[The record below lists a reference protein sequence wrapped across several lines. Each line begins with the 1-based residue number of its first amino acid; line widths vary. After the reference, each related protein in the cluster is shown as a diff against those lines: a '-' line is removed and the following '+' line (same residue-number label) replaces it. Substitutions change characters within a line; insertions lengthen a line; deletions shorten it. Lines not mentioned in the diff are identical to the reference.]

1 MTTPAPADHHS
12 VPHEAVEPHHVPHGY
27 VHPKERHHWYWYAG
41 LAGGCLAIALTVVAF
56 SMFDHAAAPLCTRDI
71 DATIAAPQGTYDVD
85 VATVSCFGGAPR
97 QRVMMHAGG
106 GSAHTVVSFD
116 GAAKVQARWASES
129 ELLVTHKGG
138 KVLTFEPAWHGIR
151 IHYR

>member
-1 MTTPAPADHHS
+1 MTTPVPADPHS
-12 VPHEAVEPHHVPHGY
+12 APHAAAEPHHVPHGY

-41 LAGGCLAIALTVVAF
+41 LAGGCLVIGLTVAAF
-56 SMFDHAAAPLCTRDI
+56 SMFDHAAAPICSRQVDDTVG
-71 DATIAAPQGTYDVD
+71 AGAYDVD

-97 QRVMMHAGG
+97 QRVMMRTAN

-116 GAAKVQARWASES
+116 ADAKVTARWASES

>member
-1 MTTPAPADHHS
+1 MTTPAPADPHP
-12 VPHEAVEPHHVPHGY
+12 VPHAAAEPHHVPHGY
-27 VHPKERHHWYWYAG
+27 AHPRERHHWYWYAG
-41 LAGGCLAIALTVVAF
+41 LAAGCLMVALTFVTF
-56 SMFDHAAAPLCTRDI
+56 SMFDHAASPLCTREVD
-71 DATIAAPQGTYDVD
+71 DTVSAPQGSYDVD

-97 QRVMMHAGG
+97 QRVMMRTDNGAG
-106 GSAHTVVSFD
+106 HTVVSFD
-116 GAAKVQARWASES
+116 GAAHVQARWASES